1 MNDFLFTELVR
12 EHHAR
17 LTREADVERLRRSA
31 EGEHGTARR
40 RGLRRRRSIT

>member
-17 LTREADVERLRRSA
+17 LTREADSERLRRAA
-31 EGEHGTARR
+31 EGEHATTRR